1 MECIDPCGGI
11 RLGGIHLQW
20 SSACKTLTT
29 YCQRNI
35 HPSLG
40 CRASSLP
47 HSNPDTIARSER
59 DSHTDSHGNPD
70 TRSLANGDPRTKS
83 DRHTGS
89 HTYCNPD
96 SYSFVLRKR
105 TLGSASHRLFPEL
118 VGPLLLLRR
127 L

>member
-35 HPSLG
+35 HSSLG

-47 HSNPDTIARSER
+47 HSDPIARSER
-59 DSHTDSHGNPD
+59 DSYTCSHGHPD
-70 TRSLANGDPRTKS
+70 TGSFANGNSPAKP
-83 DRHTGS
+83 DRHAGTNPRC
-89 HTYCNPD
+89 HTN
-96 SYSFVLRKR
+96 SYSLILRKR
-105 TLGSASHRLFPEL
+105 TLGSASHRIFPEL